1 MKQLVFNFE
10 NRRELVSS
18 EACFVCLFACL
29 LFMGS
34 IDRSINQS
42 INHSINQ
49 SGALL
54 TCRNLASREET
65 PLY

>member
-18 EACFVCLFACL
+18 EACFVCLFA
-29 LFMGS
+29 FYGINRS
-34 IDRSINQS
+34 IDQS